1 MRIEQLQHVIEIDN
15 KKSISE
21 AAKTFFMS
29 QPQLSHSLKSL
40 ETELGY
46 KIFRR
51 NKEGLIPTAQGKEV
65 LKLAREIIN
74 NVEEMKTIGSREA
87 DLAGNLSLTLEPAV
101 FNAFASQLIQRFYKM
116 YPNANLMITED
127 MPLDVIENVAN
138 GTCVLGVTGWPDEQ
152 DETRKQLLDAQ
163 NIAYH
168 EVMKDYFGLLVGDGH
183 PLARKEVI
191 TLADLEDMTFVDYHG
206 FTESY
211 LRMFGIKPKK
221 PSLIVYNREILKSVI
236 AAKEG
241 IAIFPRCFSFNDL
254 YFQQGLLKVR
264 GIEKITDQVK
274 MTTYL
279 IYCRV
284 GRLSPLT
291 KQLIR
296 MIIEINR
303 ENLLRSLAYHAHRTI

>member
-15 KKSISE
+15 KKSISK

-29 QPQLSHSLKSL
+29 QPQLSHSVKTL

-74 NVEEMKTIGSREA
+74 NVEEMKTIGSREG

-101 FNAFASQLIQRFYKM
+101 FNAFASQLVKRFYNM
-116 YPNANLMITED
+116 YHNANLMITED
-127 MPLDVIENVAN
+127 MPLSVIENVAN
-138 GTCVLGVTGWPDEQ
+138 GTCALGVTGWPDEQ

-168 EVMKDYFGLLVGDGH
+168 DVLKDYFGLMVGDRH
-183 PLARKEVI
+183 PLSQKEVI
-191 TLADLEDMTFVDYHG
+191 TLRDLEDMTFVDYNG

-221 PSLIVYNREILKSVI
+221 PSIIVYNREVLKSVI
-236 AAKEG
+236 AANEG
-241 IAIFPRCFSFNDL
+241 IAIFPRCFSFNDI
-254 YFQQGLLKVR
+254 YFQQGLIKIR
-264 GIEKITDQVK
+264 GIEKVTDQVK
-274 MTTYL
+274 MTMYL
-279 IYCRV
+279 LYYRA
-284 GRLSPLT
+284 GHLSPLT

-296 MIIEINR
+296 MIIEITR
-303 ENLLRSLAYHAHRTI
+303 ENILRSLAYHAHRTV